1 MLQPSRLHPRKNI
14 ELSIEVLRAFH
25 DKGIQA
31 KLLLAGAYD
40 PHERKT
46 SHYYNKLKDLAESLQ
61 MQKHIIL
68 LNNYVFDSGEKID
81 SRLGHDT

>member
-1 MLQPSRLHPRKNI
+1 RGNNLFTANLLMLQPSRLHPRKNI
-14 ELSIEVLRAFH
+14 ELSIEVLKAFH

-46 SHYYNKLKDLAESLQ
+46 THYYNKLAS
-61 MQKHIIL
+61 
-68 LNNYVFDSGEKID
+68 Y
-81 SRLGHDT
+81 